1 MSLKRYATR
10 PGARDKGN
18 EPSLLTGLGVF
29 IDSSEGDASKYAYGT
44 TISAASFALV
54 G

>member
-1 MSLKRYATR
+1 MPLDQVLVIKAT
-10 PGARDKGN
+10 N
-18 EPSLLTGLGVF
+18 LLTGLGVF